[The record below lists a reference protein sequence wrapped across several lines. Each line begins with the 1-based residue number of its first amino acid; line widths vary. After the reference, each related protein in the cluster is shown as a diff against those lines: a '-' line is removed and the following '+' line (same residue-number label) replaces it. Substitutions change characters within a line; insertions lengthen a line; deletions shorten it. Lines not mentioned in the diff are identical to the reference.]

1 MNAPKMRK
9 KTTNALKMRRTYSVR
24 KSELKML
31 TILKGKF
38 WSIIRA
44 IGSKFAE
51 KKEPIDILTKA
62 IKRFVPVSYWE
73 DLLSL
78 FQIRRFIQHW
88 IPLGIT
94 MSKALM
100 VSTLLFMRT
109 GNLSVGTSFK
119 QLVFFFKTDLKQLV
133 ITLKMH

>member
-1 MNAPKMRK
+1 
-9 KTTNALKMRRTYSVR
+9 
-24 KSELKML
+24 ML

-109 GNLSVGTSFK
+109 GNLSVRTSFK
-119 QLVFFFKTDLKQLV
+119 QLVFFF
-133 ITLKMH
+133 

>member
-1 MNAPKMRK
+1 MRK
-9 KTTNALKMRRTYSVR
+9 KKTNAHKMRRTYSVS

-51 KKEPIDILTKA
+51 KKETIDILTKA
-62 IKRFVPVSYWE
+62 IKRIVPVSYWE

-78 FQIRRFIQHW
+78 DQLMSSVLFIFKSAGVAFHSPKEDCDCGLRFRKTQDWNNAAMLLDLWAVCKKID
-88 IPLGIT
+88 
-94 MSKALM
+94 
-100 VSTLLFMRT
+100 TLW
-109 GNLSVGTSFK
+109 VK
-119 QLVFFFKTDLKQLV
+119 
-133 ITLKMH
+133 

>member
-1 MNAPKMRK
+1 MEHKVFSPEMNAPKMRK

-119 QLVFFFKTDLKQLV
+119 QLVFFF
-133 ITLKMH
+133 

>member
-119 QLVFFFKTDLKQLV
+119 QLVFFF
-133 ITLKMH
+133 